1 MCIKLL
7 KQSFNIHNYK
17 RNGVTLLTNL
27 VRNSKCYSLKTN
39 NITDAVRLVSQ
50 I

>member
-17 RNGVTLLTNL
+17 RNGVTILTNL
-27 VRNSKCYSLKTN
+27 IRNCKCYSLKTN
-39 NITDAVRLVSQ
+39 NVTDAVRLASQ